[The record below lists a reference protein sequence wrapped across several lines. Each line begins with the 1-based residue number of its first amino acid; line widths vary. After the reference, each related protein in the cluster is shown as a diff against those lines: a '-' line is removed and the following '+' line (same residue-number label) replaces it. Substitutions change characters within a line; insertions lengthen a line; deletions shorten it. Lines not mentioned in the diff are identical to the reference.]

1 MSSTSISGT
10 NNSNEGMYSVDE
22 GKGLNQ
28 NDRMH
33 IFEMI
38 NHYIEGAFGTKN
50 DINYEEF
57 LDLIIKKS
65 SDLFF
70 LPMVVLQRRLPCSEN
85 I

>member
-1 MSSTSISGT
+1 MSSTSIPGT

-28 NDRMH
+28 NDREH

-38 NHYIEGAFGTKN
+38 NHYIEGAFGAKTEIN
-50 DINYEEF
+50 FDEYLDIV
-57 LDLIIKKS
+57 IKKS

-70 LPMVVLQRRLPCSEN
+70 LPIVVLQRRLPCAEN

>member
-1 MSSTSISGT
+1 MSSTSIPGT
-10 NNSNEGMYSVDE
+10 NNSNEGMYSIDE

-28 NDRMH
+28 SDREH

-38 NHYIEGAFGTKN
+38 NHYIEGVFGSKN
-50 DINYEEF
+50 EINFDEYLE
-57 LDLIIKKS
+57 IVIKKS

-70 LPMVVLQRRLPCSEN
+70 LPMVVLQKRLPCAEN